1 MLSKSSLSA
10 LHKHLILEYIF
21 CNESSSKE
29 SEKSALREELDKQK
43 SENDTLRQ
51 QIQELL
57 TEKEELSPYMY
68 LIEAKKEQEVIES
81 AIKEARENLQ
91 KSLDSAMSILSTI
104 KHEEVKKH

>member
-1 MLSKSSLSA
+1 MQVAVDELASENSSLKEESA
-10 LHKHLILEYIF
+10 KAKEKIDLLPF
-21 CNESSSKE
+21 ESSSKE

-68 LIEAKKEQEVIES
+68 LIEAKKS
-81 AIKEARENLQ
+81 RK
-91 KSLDSAMSILSTI
+91 
-104 KHEEVKKH
+104 